1 MKKSKEDF
9 ISGNLNS
16 LILRYLLFLFCFLL
30 TTGNI
35 YAQTKTI
42 SGIIKDEANEP
53 LIGVTVQ
60 IKGTSNGTIT
70 DIDGRYT
77 LAAAT
82 GNVLLFTYVGMQT
95 QEITVGSQASI
106 DIVMK
111 NDSRML
117 AETVVIGYG
126 SAKAKDLTSPIATIK
141 GDDVN
146 RHLTASPMQAMQGK
160 VPGLQVINTGQPG
173 S

>member
-1 MKKSKEDF
+1 MKKSKKDF

-60 IKGTSNGTIT
+60 IKGTNNGTIT

-77 LAAAT
+77 IAAAT
-82 GNVLLFTYVGMQT
+82 GNVLVFTYVGMQT
-95 QEITVGSQASI
+95 QEVTVGSQASI
-106 DIVMK
+106 DVVMK

-126 SAKAKDLTSPIATIK
+126 SAKAKD
-141 GDDVN
+141 
-146 RHLTASPMQAMQGK
+146 
-160 VPGLQVINTGQPG
+160 
-173 S
+173 